1 MHLANKTYAEIKE
14 LLRTNKDLI
23 IPIGTCEQH
32 GPHLPL
38 NIDILC
44 AEYFAN
50 VLSGIS
56 GSMIAP
62 TVNYGINLPCDRSF
76 TGTASISETTLK
88 NIILEITDWW
98 RSQGFERFFLITFHG
113 DPYHLSALKN
123 LAEDI
128 YLIEPYEI
136 EFDNILSKQA
146 TMRHACEAET
156 SIALYLFPDQVRVS
170 AIMEYDIEFNDFR
183 AYLFHENTNQPDGY
197 IGCLGYPKSATA
209 EKGKK
214 LVNRMKDKT
223 IAEYRR
229 IIETQSN
236 PSYSSGTPDT
246 LDQEIL
252 A

>member
-1 MHLANKTYAEIKE
+1 MHLINNTYAEIKE
-14 LLRTNKDLI
+14 ILKTNKVLI

-50 VLSGIS
+50 VLSGMT
-56 GSMIAP
+56 GSLIAP
-62 TVNYGINLPCDRSF
+62 TINYGVNLPCDRTF

-88 NIILEITDWW
+88 TTITELTDWW

-113 DPYHLSALKN
+113 DPYHLTALKN
-123 LAEDI
+123 IAEDI

-136 EFDNILSKQA
+136 EYEKILNKQV

-156 SIALYLFPDQVRVS
+156 SIAMYLFPEQVRVS
-170 AIMEYDIEFNDFR
+170 SIMEHDIEFNDFR

-197 IGCLGYPKSATA
+197 NGCLGYPKSATA

-214 LVNRMKDKT
+214 LVNRMKDRT
-223 IAEYRR
+223 INEYRR
-229 IIETQSN
+229 ITEMSLQPI
-236 PSYSSGTPDT
+236 
-246 LDQEIL
+246 
-252 A
+252 